1 MRLSFSVLLLIF
13 HVFLFAFDWCL
24 YAFVGYAKCVDLW
37 LLMIACVLHYKVTFW
52 VYLITGLK
60 IGMESWMERWN
71 GTVEW
76 NMEWKGHCMQQPA
89 QWHITHVASKL
100 GSAIYYDSRALISLK
115 RLYEQVQC
123 WQHTFWSEMMS
134 LSENG
139 ASLHRG
145 PLNPSAATRQVMTSY
160 SIMHGTHT

>member
-37 LLMIACVLHYKVTFW
+37 LLMIACVLHYKFTFW
-52 VYLITGLK
+52 VYLITGLE
-60 IGMESWMERWN
+60 IGMEGWMEWWN
-71 GTVEW
+71 GG
-76 NMEWKGHCMQQPA
+76 MEYGMERSLQQPA

-145 PLNPSAATRQVMTSY
+145 LLNPSTATRQVMTSY